1 MTPGTSPHPRGTS
14 STRWT
19 AAERT
24 IAGAF
29 ERLGAWRGFWTN
41 GTAATPLARFA
52 ALLYLGALG
61 LLVMTAWH
69 PAAAAAGMLS
79 VVPDW
84 HLGFLMATGAGVAVL
99 TLARFDAGAGEAR
112 DGEDGM
118 APGLGELMAQLSH
131 ELRTPL
137 NAVIGFSELMVHE
150 LHGPLGNARYQEYAH
165 HISQSGGWLLRSS
178 EEALSVTEAMTALM
192 ADRRGA
198 KRERRIAATLVRDAW
213 RAAAPADTS
222 SRLVLTACTGCDRT
236 CERRPT
242 VQALEHLLREALG
255 HAGKDGTIAVTG
267 RRQAGRRSI
276 EIKAARGTN
285 RPAAA
290 NAGLRVILARLLLEM
305 QGATLTLTP
314 SDAAWTARIEFSGQ
328 GYRPLIGG
336 LSGVQVGRRPDGRAH
351 REDCGLGCGDA

>member
-1 MTPGTSPHPRGTS
+1 
-14 STRWT
+14 
-19 AAERT
+19 
-24 IAGAF
+24 
-29 ERLGAWRGFWTN
+29 
-41 GTAATPLARFA
+41 
-52 ALLYLGALG
+52 
-61 LLVMTAWH
+61 MTAWH

-99 TLARFDAGAGEAR
+99 TLARCDAAGQGR
-112 DGEDGM
+112 DSEDGM
-118 APGLGELMAQLSH
+118 APAAGLGELMAQLSH

-137 NAVIGFSELMVHE
+137 NAVIGFSELMVQE

-165 HISQSGGWLLRSS
+165 HISESGGRLLRSS

-198 KRERRIAATLVRDAW
+198 KREVRIAATLVRDAW
-213 RAAAPADTS
+213 RAAAPAGPGP
-222 SRLVLTACTGCDRT
+222 RLVLTTLTSCELT

-255 HAGKDGTIAVTG
+255 HAGEDGAIAVTG
-267 RRQAGRRSI
+267 RRQARRRSV
-276 EIKAARGTN
+276 EIRAARGTD

-290 NAGLRVILARLLLEM
+290 NAGLRIILARLLLEM

-314 SDAAWTARIEFSGQ
+314 NDAAWTARIEFSGQ
-328 GYRPLIGG
+328 
-336 LSGVQVGRRPDGRAH
+336 V
-351 REDCGLGCGDA
+351 